1 MRYSRTVRRQLAV
14 SNSCLPHF
22 CPLSFVPSNFP
33 KVPIFQNLAPSLL
46 SRLVMI
52 LRPIK
57 LLPGEVVIHAGD
69 YGTEMYVCG
78 CGCGCV

>member
-1 MRYSRTVRRQLAV
+1 MYLQFS
-14 SNSCLPHF
+14 
-22 CPLSFVPSNFP
+22 

-69 YGTEMYVCG
+69 YGTEMYVDG
-78 CGCGCV
+78 CGGPWW